1 MELVGAECSSSLGA
15 ALGNALLHDIK
26 HLLRPEVDINQILID
41 KCKLDRAKSKVR
53 VISEEFESET
63 KTHFVCMGVD
73 GKLDGKTLTYK
84 ETEVQEGGNVLKKC
98 VATEHHLTFTYE
110 DGKSSGTYLTHRTI
124 PVVGATGDVLAQE
137 AFSVLQ
143 EYDSIESIRA
153 ILLDNTATNTGSTS
167 GLVVK
172 LEEIFGRKLHTI
184 GCALHQNELPL
195 RALFKK
201 LDGTTTGPRSFYG
214 PLGKRCLE
222 DIHGEPQVQF
232 ETVQTPI
239 TDEYIPDEVLKDL
252 SHDQR
257 LLYEYC
263 KGIGV
268 GRVDDRWAAW
278 KIGPLNHARWL
289 TLAIRLLCLY
299 TQDYSPNKN
308 LTKLTHYIVNVY
320 APSWFSLKM
329 SSKLYDSPRILFSTI
344 NHLKLIQFDDVRRIV
359 KQNIQGNVFCLL
371 PANFLYAMVK
381 EDEDQIRNLGLH
393 TILIHRRRYPLQ
405 NLLF

>member
-1 MELVGAECSSSLGA
+1 MRPRVQGV
-15 ALGNALLHDIK
+15 IK
-26 HLLRPEVDINQILID
+26 
-41 KCKLDRAKSKVR
+41 
-53 VISEEFESET
+53 
-63 KTHFVCMGVD
+63 
-73 GKLDGKTLTYK
+73 
-84 ETEVQEGGNVLKKC
+84 
-98 VATEHHLTFTYE
+98 
-110 DGKSSGTYLTHRTI
+110 
-124 PVVGATGDVLAQE
+124 
-137 AFSVLQ
+137 
-143 EYDSIESIRA
+143 
-153 ILLDNTATNTGSTS
+153 S

-172 LEEIFGRKLHTI
+172 LEEILGRKLHTI

-201 LDGTTTGPRSFYG
+201 LDGTTTGPRSFCG

-232 ETVQTPI
+232 EPVQTPI

-299 TQDYSPNKN
+299 TRDNSPNKN
-308 LTKLTHYIVNVY
+308 LTKLTHYIVKVY

-329 SSKLYDSPRILFSTI
+329 SSKLHDSPRILFSTI
-344 NHLKLIQFDDVRRIV
+344 NHLKLIKFDDVRRIV
-359 KQNIQGNVFCLL
+359 KQNIQGNAFCLL

-381 EDEDQIRNLGLH
+381 DDDDQIRNLGLH
-393 TILIHRRRYPLQ
+393 TILTLRRRYCLQ